1 LIIKIFFGG
10 VFVLITAIV
19 VNVIIPK
26 LGVLTWYEFG
36 PNLLK
41 NGWSYCF
48 KVGLLNILWL
58 FFIYPFVLG
67 FSYHLSL
74 KLYEIIF

>member
-1 LIIKIFFGG
+1 LVIKIFFGG
-10 VFVLITAIV
+10 FFVLITAII
-19 VNVIIPK
+19 VNIVMPK

-41 NGWSYCF
+41 NGLSYCF
-48 KVGLLNILWL
+48 EVGLLNILWL
-58 FFIYPFVLG
+58 FILYPFMLG